1 EAGVIHR
8 DVKPANILV
17 EAGGRVVLADF
28 GLAILDDTATSRW
41 AMSGT
46 PEYASPEQIRGDPL
60 DARTDIYSLGA
71 TFYHLLSGR
80 PPFFGAGTEEI
91 TEKVLKDDP
100 EPLKGVPKPLAAAVR
115 RAMARNRH
123 DR

>member
-17 EAGGRVVLADF
+17 EAGGRIVLADF
-28 GLAILDDTATSRW
+28 GLAILDDAATSRW

-60 DARTDIYSLGA
+60 DNRTDIYSLGA
-71 TFYHLLSGR
+71 TFYHLLSGK
-80 PPFFGAGTEEI
+80 PPFSGVGTDEI
-91 TEKVLKDDP
+91 TENVLKALP
-100 EPLKGVPKPLAAAVR
+100 PPLRGVPKPLARIVR
-115 RAMARNRH
+115 RAM
-123 DR
+123 